1 MSLSLIRGLN
11 VFKNKKIM
19 IGTLLFVLLAGVWLF
34 FKVRKTPEK
43 TFQVTKGNL
52 IEATYAVGLVKADQ
66 VYNLKLGVNSKMLER
81 LVRVG
86 DRVKKGQAL
95 FRLDSFPLFTAP
107 FDGVVTALNY
117 EMGELVFANSVI
129 ITLLNDKKLYL
140 ELSLDER
147 SITKVKPG
155 QVARIG
161 FTSFKK
167 DLNGKVRAQFSTS
180 DQFYVHV
187 DFSDLNFDEYKPL
200 VGMTADVSIITHEH
214 KDAILVPVGAIDG
227 KNEVICCQ
235 ERKRISLDIL
245 YRSSEFAVVKNPE
258 LTPGTVLYVSAA
270 GINDKNGKGSR

>member
-1 MSLSLIRGLN
+1 MSLSLIRGKK
-11 VFKNKKIM
+11 VYKNKKIL
-19 IGTLLFVLLAGVWLF
+19 IGILTVVIGVVVWLF
-34 FKVRKTPEK
+34 FKMRQVPEK

-52 IEATYAVGLVKADQ
+52 VEATYAVGLVKADQ

-129 ITLLNDKKLYL
+129 ITLLNDEKLYL

-155 QVARIG
+155 QTARIG
-161 FTSFKK
+161 FTSYKK
-167 DLNGKVRAQFSTS
+167 DLKGKVRAQFSTS

-187 DFSDLNFDEYKPL
+187 DFTDLNFDEYKPL

-214 KDAILVPVGAIDG
+214 KDATLVPVAAINE
-227 KNEVICCQ
+227 KNEVLCCH
-235 ERKRISLDIL
+235 ERKRISLNVL
-245 YRSSEFAVVKNPE
+245 YRSSEFAVVNNSE
-258 LTPGTVLYVSAA
+258 LSKGTILYVSAA
-270 GINDKNGKGSR
+270 GESAKNSKGSR

>member
-1 MSLSLIRGLN
+1 M
-11 VFKNKKIM
+11 FKNKKVL
-19 IGTLLFVLLAGVWLF
+19 IGVIAVAVIVVIVVA
-34 FKVRKTPEK
+34 FKFKKAPEK
-43 TFQVTKGNL
+43 TYKVTKGDL

-66 VYNLKLGVNSKMLER
+66 VYNLKLGVNSKMIER

-117 EMGELVFANSVI
+117 EMGELVFANSVVV
-129 ITLLNDKKLYL
+129 TLLNDKKLYL

-167 DLNGKVRAQFSTS
+167 ELKGKVRAQFSTS
-180 DQFYVHV
+180 EQFYVHV
-187 DFSDLNFDEYKPL
+187 DFVDLNFDEYKPL
-200 VGMTADVSIITHEH
+200 VGMTADVSIITNEY
-214 KDAILVPVGAIDG
+214 KDSLLVPVAAINE
-227 KNEVICCQ
+227 KNEVVCCN
-235 ERKRISLDIL
+235 ERKRIPLDIK
-245 YRSSEFAVVKNPE
+245 YRSSEFAAVANSELGPE
-258 LTPGTVLYVSAA
+258 TILYSDL
-270 GINDKNGKGSR
+270 GNGKGSKGNGASAGGGGPR